1 MSAFSASRQ
10 HRLFAAAAALAVAVV
25 LTLAVAS
32 PAAAR
37 IRVHAR
43 DHGKRIQIDQH
54 GVTVSRADA
63 DSDSAS
69 AGAGEDIEVGPVSV
83 RGGRTDNDIVRL
95 FSDAVVEPGDRVD
108 GDVVAVFGSVRVEG
122 EVEGSTVA
130 VFGSVDLR
138 RGAVVHGD
146 AVAVGGVLREGDGS
160 RVRGQTVQVGFLPLT
175 LGLPGL
181 PMVLS
186 MIILF
191 WLVSLFFG
199 WLAAALFPARL
210 ARVAVTASRRTLASL
225 LLGIASGPLACMAVI
240 VLLITVVGIPI
251 AVLLPLV
258 YIAVLYAGQLAATY
272 VLGCKLMR
280 RRLGVG
286 GVTLPLSS
294 GSMLVASIFGFS
306 AILWE
311 TPGDTRKVGFFF
323 LLVGL
328 LLVMG
333 LTTIG
338 AGAFLLS
345 RAGSRPTDIDG
356 LPTGGTPAPAPT
368 VDPTAPLPAE
378 R

>member
-1 MSAFSASRQ
+1 MSASWASRR
-10 HRLFAAAAALAVAVV
+10 RLAAA
-25 LTLAVAS
+25 TLAVLAALS
-32 PAAAR
+32 PAIPAEAMLLGR
-37 IRVHAR
+37 IAVHGHSRGNKRVE
-43 DHGKRIQIDQH
+43 IDQH
-54 GVTVSRADA
+54 GVTVSSADA
-63 DSDSAS
+63 DSDSAAS
-69 AGAGEDIEVGPVSV
+69 SSGADIDLGQVKVHG
-83 RGGRTDNDIVRL
+83 GGRNDNDIVRL
-95 FSDAVVEPGDRVD
+95 FSDAVVYSGDHVD

-138 RGAVVHGD
+138 RGAIVHGD
-146 AVAVGGVLREGDGS
+146 AVAVGGVLREGEGS
-160 RVRGQTVQVGFLPLT
+160 RVSGQTVQVGFLPLT

-181 PMVLS
+181 PVVLT
-186 MIILF
+186 MIILA

-225 LLGIASGPLACMAVI
+225 ALGIISGPLACIAVI
-240 VLLITVVGIPI
+240 VLLVTVVGIPI
-251 AVLLPLV
+251 AVLLPFV
-258 YIAVLYAGQLAATY
+258 YAAMLYVGQLAATY

-286 GVTLPLSS
+286 AVTMPLSS

-311 TPGDTRKVGFFF
+311 TPGDTRKVAFFF
-323 LLVGL
+323 LLLGL
-328 LLVMG
+328 LLLMG

-345 RAGSRPTDIDG
+345 RAGSRPVHIDDA
-356 LPTGGTPAPAPT
+356 GGAPAPAPT

>member
-1 MSAFSASRQ
+1 MSASWASR
-10 HRLFAAAAALAVAVV
+10 HLAAALAAAAALS
-25 LTLAVAS
+25 LAI
-32 PAAAR
+32 PAEAMLLGR
-37 IRVHAR
+37 ISVHSHSR
-43 DHGKRIQIDQH
+43 DSKRIEIDKH
-54 GVTVSRADA
+54 GITVTPADA
-63 DSDSAS
+63 DSDSAAS
-69 AGAGEDIEVGPVSV
+69 SSGADVDLGAV
-83 RGGRTDNDIVRL
+83 RVHGSRSDNDIVRL
-95 FSDAVVEPGDRVD
+95 FSDAVIEPGDHVD

-138 RGAVVHGD
+138 RGAVVHGN
-146 AVAVGGVLREGDGS
+146 AVAVGGVLREGVGS
-160 RVRGQTVQVGFLPLT
+160 RVSGQTVQVGFLPLT

-181 PMVLS
+181 PVVLTL
-186 MIILF
+186 IVLA

-240 VLLITVVGIPI
+240 VLLVTVVGIPI

-258 YIAVLYAGQLAATY
+258 YIAMLYAGQLAATY
-272 VLGCKLMR
+272 VLGCKVMR
-280 RRLGVG
+280 RRLGIG

-311 TPGDTRKVGFFF
+311 TPGDTRKVAFFF

-328 LLVMG
+328 MLVAG

-345 RAGSRPTDIDG
+345 RAGSRPVDLVDAG
-356 LPTGGTPAPAPT
+356 RAPTPAPT
-368 VDPTAPLPAE
+368 VDPTAPLPVE